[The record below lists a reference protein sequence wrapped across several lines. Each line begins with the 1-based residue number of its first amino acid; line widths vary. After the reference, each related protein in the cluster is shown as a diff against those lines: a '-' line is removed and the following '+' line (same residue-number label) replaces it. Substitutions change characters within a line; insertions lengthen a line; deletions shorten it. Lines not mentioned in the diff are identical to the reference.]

1 VNACEFPSFEAES
14 SVSSSVFD
22 IFKKSIFLSLY
33 FVTNFILL
41 TLKYKKHGTMYK
53 YSLIILALLGLSFNL
68 IAQPNLDIEPR
79 RITFE
84 NIFYRYDYTN
94 LINEGNQI
102 LRIDSLSSAHS
113 FFLIDFENAQQ
124 LPIFINPGDTVKVN
138 VTLTNF
144 YSITVNDTTDT
155 VWVYSNDPE
164 SPRDLRIKID
174 FFDDNYGNC
183 AGLITD
189 EALAPIPDSRIYFLY
204 YGVYLFD
211 STLSDV
217 NGNYSAVLPTGNY
230 TIAAEKENYRIMFS
244 GNTSDPYF
252 AQSVELDSG
261 QTINVDFSLP
271 TITNSGFSVSGV
283 VIDSANGTPIDKGVV
298 IIRKGGHTPTL
309 MKPNALAADSSVY
322 AGFIN
327 SDGSYNIIVED
338 STYYYV
344 QGYSG
349 YYLPTY
355 FNNKNAA
362 SVFWQDADSVFVNQA
377 LTSKNLYLDRDS
389 SYGGGG
395 AYGYITL
402 PFVDAQDFDGIT
414 VLAKSLSNN
423 QLYSYN
429 FGKEDGKFSI
439 NNLPY
444 GTYQLVA
451 QKVGLANA
459 LSNVFTISPE
469 NQNQLDI
476 NVQFTFTDVE
486 VEDFVPTELLLYPN
500 YPNPFNPSTTI
511 SFSLPSSEIVKIKV
525 YNLLGEE
532 IAVISNQLFSAGLNQ
547 VTFNA
552 NGLASGI
559 YLVSIETSS
568 TRLSQKIALMK

>member
-1 VNACEFPSFEAES
+1 MNACEFPSFEAES

-33 FVTNFILL
+33 FVTKFILL
-41 TLKYKKHGTMYK
+41 ALKYKKHGTMYK

-102 LRIDSLSSAHS
+102 LRIDSLSSKKS
-113 FFLIDFENAQQ
+113 FYLIDFENAQH
-124 LPIFINPGDTVKVN
+124 LPIFINPGDTVKLN

-144 YSITVNDTTDT
+144 YNITVSDTTDT

-174 FFDDNYGNC
+174 FFDDNFGNC

-189 EALAPIPDSRIYFLY
+189 EVLAPLPDSRIYFLY

-211 STLSDV
+211 STLSDI
-217 NGNYSAVLPTGNY
+217 NGNYSAILPAGNY
-230 TIAAEKENYRIMFS
+230 TVAAEKENYRVMFS
-244 GNTSDPYF
+244 GNTPDPYF
-252 AQSVELDSG
+252 AQPVELDSG
-261 QTINVDFSLP
+261 QTINVDLSLP
-271 TITNSGFSVSGV
+271 AITNSGFSVSGV
-283 VIDSANGTPIDKGVV
+283 VIDSVNGNAIDKGVV
-298 IIRKGGHTPTL
+298 VIRKGGHTPTL
-309 MKPNALAADSSVY
+309 LKPNALAADSSVY

-344 QGYSG
+344 QAYSG

-355 FNNKNAA
+355 YNNKNAA
-362 SVFWQDADSVFVNQA
+362 SVFWQNADSVFVNQA
-377 LTSKNLYLDRDS
+377 LISKNLYLERDS

-395 AYGYITL
+395 AYGYISI
-402 PFVDAQDFDGIT
+402 PFLDVQDFDGIT
-414 VLAKSLSNN
+414 VLAKSLTNN

-429 FGKEDGKFSI
+429 FGKEDGRFYI

-451 QKVGLANA
+451 QKVGLPNA
-459 LSNVFTISPE
+459 VSNTFIISPE
-469 NQNQLDI
+469 NQNQNNLYI
-476 NVQFTFTDVE
+476 QFTITDVE
-486 VEDFVPTELLLYPN
+486 VEKVIPAEIKIYPN

-511 SFSLPSSEIVKIKV
+511 SFSMPSSENVKIKV
-525 YNLLGEE
+525 YSLLGEE
-532 IAVISNQLFSAGLNQ
+532 IAEIVNQLFSAGLNQ
-547 VTFNA
+547 VTFNG

-559 YLVSIETSS
+559 YFVSIETKSS
-568 TRLSQKIALMK
+568 RLSRKIVLMK

>member
-1 VNACEFPSFEAES
+1 
-14 SVSSSVFD
+14 
-22 IFKKSIFLSLY
+22 
-33 FVTNFILL
+33 
-41 TLKYKKHGTMYK
+41 MYK
-53 YSLIILALLGLSFNL
+53 YSLIILVILGLSFNL

-79 RITFE
+79 RVTFE
-84 NIFYRYDYTN
+84 NIFNRYDYTN
-94 LINEGNQI
+94 LINNGNQI
-102 LRIDSLSSAHS
+102 LRIDSLSSEHS
-113 FFLIDFENAQQ
+113 FYLIDFENAQQ
-124 LPIFINPGDTVKVN
+124 LPLYINPGDTIKLN

-144 YSITVNDTTDT
+144 YSITVSDTTDT

-174 FFDDNYGNC
+174 FFDDNFGNC
-183 AGLITD
+183 SGLITN
-189 EALAPIPDSRIYFLY
+189 EALAPLPDTRIYFLY

-211 STLSDV
+211 STLSDI
-217 NGNYSAVLPTGNY
+217 NGNYSALLPSGNY
-230 TIAAEKENYRIMFS
+230 TVAAEKENYRVMFS

-252 AQSVELDSG
+252 AQSVVLDSG
-261 QTINVDFSLP
+261 QTINVNLSLP
-271 TITNSGFSVSGV
+271 EIINSGFSVSGV
-283 VIDSANGTPIDKGVV
+283 VIDSVYGTPIDRGVV
-298 IIRKGGHTPTL
+298 VIRKGGHTPTL
-309 MKPNALAADSSVY
+309 LRPSALAADSSVY
-322 AGFIN
+322 ADFIN

-338 STYYYV
+338 STYYFV

-355 FNNKNAA
+355 YNNQNAA
-362 SVFWQDADSVFVNQA
+362 SVFWQNADSVLVNQA
-377 LTSKNLYLDRDS
+377 LTSKNLYLERDS

-395 AYGYITL
+395 AYGYISL
-402 PFVDAQDFDGIT
+402 PFLDAQDFDGIT
-414 VLAKSLSNN
+414 VLAKSLANN

-429 FGKEDGKFSI
+429 FGKEDGRFSI

-451 QKVGLANA
+451 QKVGFANA
-459 LSNVFTISPE
+459 VSDAFTISPQ
-469 NQNQLDI
+469 NQNQIDI

-486 VEDFVPTELLLYPN
+486 VEEFIPTKLQLYPS

-511 SFSLPSSEIVKIKV
+511 SFSLPSSETVKIKV

-532 IAVISNQLFSAGLNQ
+532 IAEIGNQIFSAGLNQ

-552 NGLASGI
+552 IGLASGI
-559 YLVSIETSS
+559 YLVSIETKS

>member
-1 VNACEFPSFEAES
+1 
-14 SVSSSVFD
+14 
-22 IFKKSIFLSLY
+22 
-33 FVTNFILL
+33 
-41 TLKYKKHGTMYK
+41 MYK
-53 YSLIILALLGLSFNL
+53 YSLIILALLGLSLNL
-68 IAQPNLDIEPR
+68 IAQQLDIEPR

-94 LINEGNQI
+94 LINDGNQI
-102 LRIDSLSSAHS
+102 LRIDSLSSTHS

-124 LPIFINPGDTVKVN
+124 LPIFINPGDTVKLN

-174 FFDDNYGNC
+174 FFDDNFGNC
-183 AGLITD
+183 GGLITD
-189 EALAPIPDSRIYFLY
+189 EALSPLPDSRIYFLY

-217 NGNYSAVLPTGNY
+217 NGNYSAILPAGNY
-230 TIAAEKENYRIMFS
+230 TVAAEKENYRVMFS

-252 AQSVELDSG
+252 AQNVVLDSG
-261 QTINVDFSLP
+261 QTISVDLSLP
-271 TITNSGFSVSGV
+271 AITNSGFSVSGV
-283 VIDSANGTPIDKGVV
+283 VIDSVNGNSIERGVV
-298 IIRKGGHTPTL
+298 VIRKGGHTPTL
-309 MKPNALAADSSVY
+309 LKPNALATDSSVY

-338 STYYYV
+338 STYYFV
-344 QGYSG
+344 QAYSG

-355 FNNKNAA
+355 YNNKNAA
-362 SVFWQDADSVFVNQA
+362 SVFWQNADSVLVNQV
-377 LTSKNLYLDRDS
+377 LTNKNLYLERDS

-414 VLAKSLSNN
+414 VLAKSLANN

-429 FGKEDGKFSI
+429 FGKEDGRFYI

-451 QKVGLANA
+451 QKVGFANA
-459 LSNVFTISPE
+459 VSDVFTISPE

-476 NVQFTFTDVE
+476 NVQFTVTDVE
-486 VEDFVPTELLLYPN
+486 VEDFIPTELLLYPN

-511 SFSLPSSEIVKIKV
+511 SFSLPSSEIVKIKI
-525 YNLLGEE
+525 YSLLGEE
-532 IAVISNQLFSAGLNQ
+532 IAAIGNQLFSAGLNQ

-559 YLVSIETSS
+559 YLVSIETRSA
-568 TRLSQKIALMK
+568 RLSQKIVLMK